1 MQDDRARGLGVG
13 DASLIVVGSIVGA
26 GIFLVSSDVAGL
38 VRSPA
43 AFLATW
49 LLGGGVALAGAMS
62 NGELGGLYPRSG
74 GEYVYLREAY
84 GPALGFLSGWT
95 SFWIMFPGSIASLAA
110 GLGATVAPMLGLG
123 VVAGKAIG
131 ALAIVGLTVVNAFG
145 LRPGKWTQNVLSVT
159 KLSAFVGLLGLGVLL
174 GRGGGGGFSPFFV
187 PGERVGGIASALIPV
202 LFAYSGWNAA
212 TYVSGEMRDPART
225 LGRALALGTGLCV
238 VLYLAVNAVYLRA
251 MPLADLAAAR
261 EPARASA
268 LALGGSA
275 AAAALSP
282 LVAVCVLSSMQAS
295 VLVGPR
301 IYQAMAS
308 DGLFFPAVARL
319 DRRTKVPV
327 VALVLQG
334 VISLVELLSGRFD
347 QLVRFT
353 MFAIVSFST
362 LTVAAVIVLRVRR
375 PEAVRAFRVPGYP
388 VVPALFVVVSVWML
402 WNVLTFGDDS
412 PRQALIGLGIVAT
425 GIPAYVAFKARPRH
439 EEAR

>member
-1 MQDDRARGLGVG
+1 MQDDRARGLGVV

-26 GIFLVSSDVAGL
+26 GIFLVSADVASL

-43 AFLATW
+43 AFMGIW
-49 LLGGGVALAGAMS
+49 LLGGAVALSGALS
-62 NGELGGLYPRSG
+62 NGELGGLFPRSG

-84 GPALGFLSGWT
+84 GPAVGFLSGWT

-110 GLGATVAPMLGLG
+110 GLGTTAAPLFGFTG
-123 VVAGKAIG
+123 AIAPKVIG
-131 ALAIVGLTVVNAFG
+131 GFAIVTLTVVNAFG

-159 KLSAFVGLLGLGVLL
+159 KLAAFVGLLGLGLL
-174 GRGGGGGFSPFFV
+174 VGRAAQGGLTPFFA
-187 PGERVGGIASALIPV
+187 PGDRAGGMATALIPV

-212 TYVSGEMRDPART
+212 TYVSGEMRDPTRT
-225 LGRALALGTGLCV
+225 LGRALALGTGMCV
-238 VLYLAVNAVYLRA
+238 VLYLAVNMVYLRA
-251 MPLADLAAAR
+251 MPLGDLAQAK
-261 EPARASA
+261 EPARAAA
-268 LALGGSA
+268 LALGGVP

-301 IYQAMAS
+301 IYHAMAT
-308 DGLFFPAVARL
+308 DGLFFAPVARL
-319 DRRTKVPV
+319 HAKSRVPV

-334 VISLVELLSGRFD
+334 AISLVQLLSGRFD

-362 LTVAAVIVLRVRR
+362 LAVGAVIVLRVRR
-375 PEAVRAFRVPGYP
+375 PDAVRAFRVPGYP
-388 VVPALFVVVSVWML
+388 WVPCLFIAVSVWML
-402 WNVLTFGDDS
+402 WNVLTFGDGA
-412 PRQALIGLGIVAT
+412 REALVGLAIVAT
-425 GIPAYVAFKARPRH
+425 GVPAYVAFRARPRQ